1 MAGYR
6 DGDDTGIVIRVG
18 PIAAGDHGWLTEILT
33 EAIVNTISLFYSS
46 KHHVCGL
53 STTEEAETSH
63 VYYKPHGITRCRP
76 QLGSAWDDVPKVI
89 TFQMGGIQLPWGYQ
103 DAGIHLH
110 ESRLWLR
117 LRPLQHV
124 SQAIIRRGSFNCSC
138 GTWSADSQANCQD
151 DIKPSIAEMRMLRL
165 LKHSENT
172 AMRPSTPQEGSPVWE
187 PPNLESPI
195 AAQCQHAG

>member
-1 MAGYR
+1 MFVVYLRQRKQIFPTCTTNPTASPDADPNLARRGMVPRENHYVPNGR
-6 DGDDTGIVIRVG
+6 YPAVLGISR
-18 PIAAGDHGWLTEILT
+18 
-33 EAIVNTISLFYSS
+33 
-46 KHHVCGL
+46 
-53 STTEEAETSH
+53 
-63 VYYKPHGITRCRP
+63 
-76 QLGSAWDDVPKVI
+76 
-89 TFQMGGIQLPWGYQ
+89 

-117 LRPLQHV
+117 LRRLRPLQHA
-124 SQAIIRRGSFNCSC
+124 SQAIIRRGSINCSC

-151 DIKPSIAEMRMLRL
+151 DTKPSIAEMRMLRL
-165 LKHSENT
+165 LKPSENT